1 MRLIDADALE
11 KIVGDYIT
19 DDRGGNLTYQEMAN
33 NEAIVDTMKLVH
45 DMPTIEPQRWIPV
58 DEGKPKDGTACLVT
72 YSRVHVRIATFA
84 EDLYEVDKY
93 DFHNKRGVAG
103 WFYFNDEWGMC
114 FDVDNVVA
122 WMPIP
127 EPYRSET

>member
-1 MRLIDADALE
+1 MRLIDADALINTLQE
-11 KIVGDYIT
+11 LFDKRDKEARFTG
-19 DDRGGNLTYQEMAN
+19 DRGVTVTWND
-33 NEAIVDTMKLVH
+33 AIYHIKTA
-45 DMPTIEPQRWIPV
+45 PTIEPQRWIPV

-114 FDVDNVVA
+114 FDVDNVIA
-122 WMPIP
+122 WMPLP